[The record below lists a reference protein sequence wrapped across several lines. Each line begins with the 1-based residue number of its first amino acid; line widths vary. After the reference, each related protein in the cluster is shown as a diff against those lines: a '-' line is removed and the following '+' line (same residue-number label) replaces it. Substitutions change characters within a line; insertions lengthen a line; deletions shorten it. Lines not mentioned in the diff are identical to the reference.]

1 MMIPQKM
8 HSMFAKPNHDEASR
22 QEFVNDFRVHLASKV
37 FPGTFPTYFNRVLPA
52 FIKTNGREPKDRH
65 EVRRVMTKDPFYQ
78 LWSAMQ
84 RNSQEMIWD
93 SVIDSVERQLP
104 DLLEKAKSLNG
115 KGSLTLDPSLQVPK
129 YHTAADIHLQPG
141 AYHTDLG
148 PEDLAAGAVYD
159 RGTYIYS
166 MGGLGEHNDGLGRI
180 LHKFFRKQYPDMKV
194 ARALDLGCT
203 IGGSVTYWSTQEPNT
218 EFHAIDV
225 GAPCLRYGHARA
237 KAVGGN
243 VHFSQQNA
251 EKTNFPDASFDIV
264 TSHILLH
271 ETSRPAIFNIFKE
284 CHRLLKPGGVM
295 LHLDLPQATGQTPL
309 EGFLWEWEIY
319 NNNEHFYGQLRELD
333 MTDVAAKGGF
343 KPENFK
349 IHQVA
354 STWDDG
360 QTPYSAENF
369 TFPVYVG
376 VK

>member
-1 MMIPQKM
+1 MIPQNM
-8 HSMFAKPNHDEASR
+8 HSMFARPNHDEASR
-22 QEFVNDFRVHLASKV
+22 QNFVNDFRVHLASKV
-37 FPGTFPTYFNRVLPA
+37 FPGTFPAYFSRVLPA
-52 FIKTNGREPKDRH
+52 FIKTQGREPKDRH
-65 EVRRVMTKDPFYQ
+65 EVRKVMTKDPYYQ

-84 RNSQEMIWD
+84 RSSQEMIWD

-104 DLLEKAKSLNG
+104 DLLKKAKDLKG
-115 KGSLTLDPSLQVPK
+115 KGSLTINPDVKVPK
-129 YHTAADIHLQPG
+129 YHDAADIHLQPG
-141 AYHTDLG
+141 AYHTDTT
-148 PEDLAAGAVYD
+148 EDDLAAGAVYD

-166 MGGLGEHNDGLGRI
+166 MGGLGKENDGLGRI
-180 LHKFFRKQYPDMKV
+180 TREFFRRQFPDKKIERV
-194 ARALDLGCT
+194 LDMGCT
-203 IGGSVTYWSTQEPNT
+203 IGGSVTYWSTKEPGT

-251 EKTNFPDASFDIV
+251 EKTNFPDASFDLI

-271 ETSRPAIFNIFKE
+271 ETSVQAIDSIFKE
-284 CHRLLKPGGVM
+284 CYRLLKPGGVM
-295 LHLDLPQATGQTPL
+295 LHLDLPQVFGQNPL

-333 MTDVAAKGGF
+333 TASVAAKAGF
-343 KPENFK
+343 DPAKFK

-354 STWDDG
+354 STWEDG
-360 QTPYSAENF
+360 QTPYSNENF
-369 TFPVYVG
+369 TFPVYLA